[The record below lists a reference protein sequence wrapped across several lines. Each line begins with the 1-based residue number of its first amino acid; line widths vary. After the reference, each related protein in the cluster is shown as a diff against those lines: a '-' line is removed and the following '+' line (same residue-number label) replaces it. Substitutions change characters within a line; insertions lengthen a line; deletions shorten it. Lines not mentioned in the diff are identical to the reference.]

1 MLCRLQLCQDI
12 LLSLSRD
19 VVDPHGSR
27 TATIVAADEAG
38 SMDGIV
44 VVLQGQQVQ
53 WQRRVFERYGD
64 SARWL
69 RRDSNCSSSIATA
82 IAVALRP

>member
-53 WQRRVFERYGD
+53 WQRRVFERHGD
-64 SARWL
+64 AARWL
-69 RRDSNCSSSIATA
+69 RRDSNCSSSSIA
-82 IAVALRP
+82 IAIDALRP